1 MINNITTLG
10 MPIVNTSQVIKI
22 ESKQIKAQCV
32 PYFFTANRNTKK
44 SMVNVSKNL
53 QNKNKIVKK

>member
-10 MPIVNTSQVIKI
+10 IPIINTSQVIKT

-32 PYFFTANRNTKK
+32 PYFFTVNKNTKK
-44 SMVNVSKNL
+44 TIESASKHL

>member
-10 MPIVNTSQVIKI
+10 IPIINTSQVIKT

-32 PYFFTANRNTKK
+32 PYFFTANKNTKK
-44 SMVNVSKNL
+44 TVESESKHL